1 MHAFEQQDCPQTLAQ
16 GLAEYHRVNPLLAKG
31 RGLSPVAQ
39 EFFRCHDAVHVVFGC
54 STALDDEAAVKI
66 ASLFGTTAGWR
77 VLAGY
82 RLHESIDIYR
92 RLRVREVFRSI
103 AHAAVVVPRTL
114 RACARQRRRWPWDR
128 FDSYLPMPL
137 RQIRTD
143 FGITVAH
150 SAAQQRGKTGGVR
163 P

>member
-1 MHAFEQQDCPQTLAQ
+1 VHAFEQQDCSHTLAQ
-16 GLAEYHRVNPLLAKG
+16 GLAEYHQSNPLLAKG
-31 RGLSPVAQ
+31 RGLSAPAQ

-66 ASLFGTTAGWR
+66 ASLVGTTGGWR

-82 RLHESIDIYR
+82 RLQESMHIYR
-92 RLRVREVFRSI
+92 RLHWRDVLRSI
-103 AHAAVVVPRTL
+103 AHAVVVVPRTL

-128 FDSYLPMPL
+128 FDSYLSMPL
-137 RQIRTD
+137 NEIRTE

-150 SAAQQRGKTGGVR
+150 RSARR
-163 P
+163 